1 MKGPPVVEHAGTTRP
16 ARGACGRLPRPA
28 VLVALLTLLGLG
40 ATLRARPVPPPPPP
54 PPVRYDTGVPFANR
68 LIVIFG
74 PRLDDRGLTA
84 LGSVVRPDP
93 PGRVAHFTTARPEYA
108 SFPEITAQLL
118 AGTATLGNPI
128 SPPGQPLDTLVN
140 AVHDRG
146 RGVTL
151 IGPPEW
157 RALFAIEP
165 APVARATPIAS
176 TVSVAA
182 RTLRDAPDKLVVIY
196 LAELSA
202 REVNGSLRVD
212 LARLGDGIGPSDA
225 LLLVGGGGAP
235 GTPLALALSGPGV
248 RQMPVQELPF
258 NDIAPTCAVIAGA
271 PYPYDAR
278 GGIAWPLLATDTR
291 VKATAT
297 AALARQRS
305 TLAARAVPFGAL
317 YSPTL
322 QEAIAGLPTIESVLQ
337 NGEYAYGYQLA
348 SSAVERA
355 NQSLDQTLATP
366 LYSPPRR
373 AAWPLVAAALVLSLV
388 APLLALA
395 RRRMNALAPAVAGF
409 VLALASWLLLVN
421 VLGGVLPPSLPF
433 VVLALAL
440 PAALGGRVVTW
451 RGLSRRRLRQRG
463 DQQPLLTIDLLVLLA
478 TLPIAFC
485 ALRYGY
491 PWQLRADE
499 AELRLRWQSALLAP
513 ALLTIASYGWILL
526 FPPRTRRAGLV
537 PQAHDA
543 AGESRD
549 GLV

>member
-1 MKGPPVVEHAGTTRP
+1 MKGPPVVEHAGATRP
-16 ARGACGRLPRPA
+16 ARGGYGRLPRLA
-28 VLVALLTLLGLG
+28 VLVSLLTLVGLG
-40 ATLRARPVPPPPPP
+40 ATLRGRPVPPSPPP

-84 LGSVVRPDP
+84 LGNVVRPDP

-118 AGTATLGNPI
+118 AGTTTQGNPI

-146 RGVTL
+146 GGVTL

-157 RALFAIEP
+157 RSLFAIEP
-165 APVARATPIAS
+165 APAARATPVAS
-176 TVSVAA
+176 SVWEAA

-202 REVNGSLRVD
+202 REVNGALRVD
-212 LARLGDGIGPSDA
+212 LARLGDGIGASDA

-248 RQMPVQELPF
+248 RQMPVRELPF
-258 NDIAPTCAVIAGA
+258 NDIAPTCAAIVGA
-271 PYPYDAR
+271 PYPYEAR
-278 GGIAWPLLATDTR
+278 GGIAWSLLATDTR

-317 YSPTL
+317 YSPAL

-337 NGEYAYGYQLA
+337 RGEYAYGYQLA
-348 SSAVERA
+348 SSAVESA
-355 NQSLDQTLATP
+355 DQSLDQTFATP
-366 LYSPPRR
+366 LYRAPRR
-373 AAWPLVAAALVLSLV
+373 AAWPLMAGALALALV

-395 RRRMNALAPAVAGF
+395 RRRMNALAPAVAGCI
-409 VLALASWLLLVN
+409 LALTTWLLLVN
-421 VLGGVLPPSLPF
+421 LLGGVLPPSIPF
-433 VVLALAL
+433 VILALAL
-440 PAALGGRVVTW
+440 PAALGGRLVTW
-451 RGLSRRRLRQRG
+451 QGLSRRRSRQLG
-463 DQQPLLTIDLLVLLA
+463 AQHPLLEIDLLVLLA

-499 AELRLRWQSALLAP
+499 AKLRLQWQSALLAP
-513 ALLTIASYGWILL
+513 TLLTIASYGWILF
-526 FPPRTRRAGLV
+526 FPPRTGRVGGP
-537 PQAHDA
+537 PQALDA
-543 AGESRD
+543 AAETGD
-549 GLV
+549 GPA